1 MLNKVILMGR
11 ICKDLELKYTPN
23 NTPVC
28 AFSLAVDRDRKGA
41 NGNKVTDFLD
51 CVAWNKTAEFMR
63 SYMCK
68 GQLIAIVGAIQTRK
82 WTDRNGNN
90 RVSVEVKVDEAHFA
104 GPKKDKAAPKSEPAA
119 PLFDL
124 PVSDDDFTELD
135 DMSGVPF

>member
-28 AFSLAVDRDRKGA
+28 AFSLAVDRDRKDA

-90 RVSVEVKVDEAHFA
+90 RVSVEIKVDESHFA
-104 GPKKDKAAPKSEPAA
+104 ESKKDKSAPKPEPAE
-119 PLFDL
+119 PDMF
-124 PVSDDDFTELD
+124 PELD
-135 DMSGVPF
+135 DSDCPF

>member
-11 ICKDLELKYTPN
+11 ICKDLELKYTTN

-28 AFSLAVDRDRKGA
+28 AFSLAVDRDRKDA

-51 CVAWNKTAEFMR
+51 CVAWNKTAEFMH
-63 SYMCK
+63 SYMGK

-90 RVSVEVKVDEAHFA
+90 RVSVEIKVDEAQFA
-104 GPKKDKAAPKSEPAA
+104 ESKKDKTAPKSEPPA
-119 PLFDL
+119 PHFDL
-124 PVSDDDFTELD
+124 SVGDTDFEELD
-135 DMSGVPF
+135 DLPDVPF

>member
-1 MLNKVILMGR
+1 MLNKAVLMGR
-11 ICKDLELKYTPN
+11 ICKDLELKYTQS

-28 AFSLAVDRDRKGA
+28 AFSLAVDRDRKDA

-104 GPKKDKAAPKSEPAA
+104 GPKKDKAARKSEPDT

>member
-28 AFSLAVDRDRKGA
+28 AFSLAVDRDRKDA

-51 CVAWNKTAEFMR
+51 CVAWNKTAEFMH
-63 SYMCK
+63 SYMGK

-82 WTDRNGNN
+82 WTDWNGNN
-90 RVSVEVKVDEAHFA
+90 RVSVEIKVDEAHFA
-104 GPKKDKAAPKSEPAA
+104 ESKNDKSAPKSAPAEPDMF
-119 PLFDL
+119 P
-124 PVSDDDFTELD
+124 ELD
-135 DMSGVPF
+135 DSDCPF

>member
-1 MLNKVILMGR
+1 MNKVILMGR

-28 AFSLAVDRDRKGA
+28 AFSLAVDRDRKDA

-63 SYMCK
+63 SYMGK
-68 GQLIAIVGAIQTRK
+68 GQLIAIVGSIQTRK

-90 RVSVEVKVDEAHFA
+90 RVSVEIKVDEAHFA
-104 GPKKDKAAPKSEPAA
+104 ESKKDKTAPKPAPAEPDMF
-119 PLFDL
+119 P
-124 PVSDDDFTELD
+124 ELD
-135 DMSGVPF
+135 DSDCPF